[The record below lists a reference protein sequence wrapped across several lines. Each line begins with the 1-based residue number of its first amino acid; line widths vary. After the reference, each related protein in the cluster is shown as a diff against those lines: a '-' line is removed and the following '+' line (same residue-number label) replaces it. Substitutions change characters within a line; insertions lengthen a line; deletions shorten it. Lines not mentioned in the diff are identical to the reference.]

1 MAFYDGEEDIER
13 AELYRLFAGIF
24 MKEPSDELILQ
35 VKEMFRMSFEDS
47 PVNIGID
54 FVNIFL
60 RPDGRLMP
68 CESLYNY
75 PLGDRPGLWGRA
87 AEEVQEFYGAAG
99 LVMGEEMS
107 LMPDHISMEMLFM
120 SYLIENGLSELQWRF
135 LDEHLVKWI
144 PEYCDEVRRHAGT
157 VFYKEVANIVKEFIL
172 SEHDALGGEQNG
184 T

>member
-1 MAFYDGEEDIER
+1 MPFYDNEEDIER

-24 MKEPSDELILQ
+24 MKEPSDELILHAKDMFQ
-35 VKEMFRMSFEDS
+35 MKFEEMPGEIR
-47 PVNIGID
+47 VD
-54 FVNIFL
+54 FMNVFL
-60 RPDGRLMP
+60 RPDGRFMP

-87 AEEVQEFYGAAG
+87 AEEVQALYGSTG
-99 LVMGEEMS
+99 LVMGEETG

-120 SYLIENGLSELQWRF
+120 SYLIENGLHDLQWKF
-135 LDEHLVKWI
+135 LDEHLVRWI

-157 VFYKEVANIVKEFIL
+157 VFYKEVANVMKEFIL
-172 SEHDALGGEQNG
+172 SEYEALGGERNG